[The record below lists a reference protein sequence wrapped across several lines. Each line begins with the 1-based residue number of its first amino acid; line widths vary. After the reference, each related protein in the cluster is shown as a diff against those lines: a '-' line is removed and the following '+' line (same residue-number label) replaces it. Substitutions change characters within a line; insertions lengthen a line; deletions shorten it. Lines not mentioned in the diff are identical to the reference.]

1 MMPKKKKK
9 KATAGDQ
16 AKWLERSDDTKP
28 PESTREMKDRK
39 GY

>member
-1 MMPKKKKK
+1 MPKKKKK

-16 AKWLERSDDTKP
+16 AKWLERSD
-28 PESTREMKDRK
+28 ESTREMKDRK